1 MRRTTVSLGL
11 SLTVLTLFAP
21 VAWSSDSLNFF
32 NNWFVTGDYAVA
44 GVGLRGTGAGGNGGW
59 ATGKINMSGLPNGAE
74 PIAAFLYWSS
84 VETSSTPSASI
95 GYFNTN
101 KIQGAVMGNP
111 QSPNPACSS
120 SGGGTSG
127 YGRVYRADVLRYLP
141 VDSNNIPQA
150 AGKQTVKLPD
160 STGTVLYTNGA
171 SLIVIYKV
179 IQPGLSFI
187 APLRAVV
194 IYNGAYTMNKN
205 SAGLTQTVAGFY
217 QASTD
222 ADATMTGIVAN
233 GQPDFSSPLSVNGN
247 TLDTDP
253 FVGAQG
259 VRWDNPSYNFNLAA
273 NASSF
278 STLATAGNNQTC
290 VTWAAIVASVA
301 VQDSDGDGL
310 LDLWETKGLHRNTQV
325 SPATFGTCSEY
336 PAEPCVNLPAMG
348 ANPNKQD
355 IFVQIDWMHGT
366 GDGTGGTDGH
376 GTHDHMPQLAALSSV
391 AATFVLHG
399 ISLHFDVGG
408 NYQGIQAACGNALC
422 PFIVPAAYAQGG
434 TDIPEST
441 LLCTD
446 TPTHVCDYHE
456 PYPVLSF
463 EFGFASVRDGNKS
476 AGISQ
481 HFAQNRKD
489 AFHYALFAHALA
501 GPFNAAGQPVNPFT
515 GAPTTTPLSYS
526 GIAHRPGGGFMVTLG
541 LWRSDIPANDQV
553 GSVQVQ
559 EGTLMHELGHNLGLG
574 HAGLATK
581 PNCMPNYPSV
591 MNYLYQA
598 RGLTDSSGNEQVD
611 YSYGW
616 LLPLSEDLLS
626 SSIPIGLPGAQHY
639 RVRYYGPLA
648 ANQPATQAAQ
658 VHCDGTPIT
667 GGVPEVRLEGPTV
680 STPDWSNGTVPLG
693 HRIPPLDVNYDGTL
707 GQTFFDSPDWFTLNL
722 QQIGTGYSFGGLS
735 VGAFATDGGA
745 YATDG
750 GALATDAGALAT
762 DGGAFATD
770 GGAFATDGGAF
781 ATDGGAFATD
791 GGAFA
796 TDGGAFATD
805 AGELDETTVI
815 LSSVDPPP
823 PPTATNTISSIVVNW
838 SPPGVGT
845 IASYNIYRCAG
856 AGCTPTAP
864 AFKNVTGG
872 TATPSFT
879 DVVND
884 FADAGATCPAASS
897 CYNTTYVYAVTSLVS
912 VNSTVV
918 ESLFSKTASS
928 EVTHLFV
935 LGVVPPPPTGA
946 GPGPS
951 QTYVYGTPIPAPTYT
966 VYGDVASNLTSGVT
980 CVYSPANPRNVGVYQ
995 ILCSGPSPT
1004 LTSATDGVTYNAA
1017 YLSHISGVLTIV
1029 QRPITVTAVASTK
1042 TYDGTTNA
1050 QTGIVPAITTTLT
1063 PLPALVNGD
1072 TSGFLETY
1080 DNRNVGTTHVMIL
1093 SGAVNDQN
1101 GGLNYAVT
1109 LESANPGVSVI
1120 KALPITVT
1128 PAASVKTYD
1137 GTTNAQTGIIPTIA
1151 PNLGAGDT
1159 ASFTETYSTRNA
1171 GASLLMTTA
1180 GTVLDGNS
1188 GNNYII
1194 TLGTANVGTINK
1206 LAITVTPAASIKTY
1220 DGTTSPQPG
1229 VIPTIAPPLGTG
1241 DTASFTEAYSSKNAG
1256 ASLPMTTAGTVLD
1269 GNNGNNY
1276 TITLGG
1282 ASVGTINRLGIT
1294 VTPAASSKTYDGTT
1308 SPQPGVIPTIAPPL
1322 ATGDNPSFTE
1332 AYSSKNAGASLS
1344 MTTAGTVLDGNSGNN
1359 YAITLGTA
1367 SVGTINKL
1375 GITVT
1380 PAASTKTYDGTTN
1393 PQTGIIPAIA
1403 PPLATGDN
1411 PSFTEAYSSRNVGAS
1426 LQMTTAGTVLDGNNG
1441 NNYAITLGTANV
1453 GTINKL
1459 AITVT
1464 PAASTKTYD
1473 GTTNPQ
1479 TGIIPT
1485 IAPPLGTGDTASFTE
1500 AYSSVSVGSGL
1511 LMTTAG
1517 TVLDGNS
1524 ANNYSITLATA
1535 NVGTISQATASV
1547 TPNANGKIFGALDP
1561 APLTTG
1567 TLSGFLAADGVTA
1580 TYSRLA
1586 GENAATYTISA
1597 TLAPTGV
1604 LGNYNITYNTAL
1616 FTISPAPQSITFG
1629 PFPNVPLTTPDF
1641 SVSASASS
1649 GLPVTFSTA
1658 STTCSVTPSGTVHLI
1673 SSGSCTIAADQ
1684 SGGGNYLPAAE
1695 VSQSLNI
1702 TDAFVISDFTTLVR
1716 QGVGGVPTAAPSILT
1731 MTTASDNETSA
1742 AWYPTEQTVGN
1753 GFTTQF
1759 QFSIPQYGGA
1769 DGFAFVLLSGG
1780 AGTSTLGTTG
1790 MGGYLGYEG
1799 IPNSIA
1805 IEFDTYQN
1813 GWDPNANHIAIQSN
1827 GTSANSAAHN
1837 DNDQTNPPPAL
1848 VVVTALDPAVTN
1860 LSGGATYTVKITY
1873 DGSSTLNVYLNG
1885 TLVATASVTL
1895 NTLLNLDAGGKA
1907 VLGFTAATGS
1917 ESETTT
1923 ILSWSFASN

>member
-1 MRRTTVSLGL
+1 MKRKTVSLGL
-11 SLTVLTLFAP
+11 SLTMLALFAP
-21 VAWSSDSLNFF
+21 FAWSSDSLNFF
-32 NNWFVTGDYAVA
+32 NNWFVTGGDYAVA
-44 GVGLRGTGAGGNGGW
+44 GVGLRGTGAGANGGW
-59 ATGKINMSGLPNGAE
+59 ATGKINMTGLPNGAE

-127 YGRVYRADVLRYLP
+127 YGFVYRADVLRYLP

-179 IQPGLSFI
+179 IQRGLSFI

-205 SAGLTQTVAGFY
+205 SAGMTQTVAGFY

-222 ADATMTGIVAN
+222 ADARITGIVAN
-233 GQPDFSSPLSVNGN
+233 GQPGFSSPLSVNGN

-259 VRWDNPSYNFNLAA
+259 VRWDNPTYNINLAA

-278 STLATAGNNQTC
+278 SALATVGTNQTC
-290 VTWAAIVASVA
+290 LTFAAIVASVA

-325 SPATFGTCSEY
+325 SPATFGTCSDY

-391 AATFVLHG
+391 AATFALHR

-408 NYQGIQAACGNALC
+408 SSNYQGVQAICGRALC

-441 LLCTD
+441 LLCQD
-446 TPTHVCDYHE
+446 TKTHSCDYHE

-553 GSVQVQ
+553 GSFQVQ

-591 MNYLYQA
+591 MNYLYQT
-598 RGLTDSSGNEQVD
+598 RGLTDASGNEQVD

-616 LLPLSEDLLS
+616 LLPLSEDFLS
-626 SSIPIGLPGAQHY
+626 ATIPIAFPGVQHY

-648 ANQPATQAAQ
+648 PNQPATQGAQ
-658 VHCDGTPIT
+658 VHCDGTPLA
-667 GGVPEVRLEGPTV
+667 GEAPEVRLEGPAV

-693 HRIPPLDVNYDGTL
+693 HLIPALDVNYDGTL
-707 GQTFFDSPDWFTLNL
+707 GQTFWDSPDWFTLNL

-750 GALATDAGALAT
+750 GAFATDAGALAT

-805 AGELDETTVI
+805 AGELDEITVL
-815 LSSVDPPP
+815 LSSVDSPPT
-823 PPTATNTISSIVVNW
+823 PTATNTNSSIVVNW
-838 SPPGVGT
+838 LPPGVGT
-845 IASYNIYRCAG
+845 IASYNVYRCAG
-856 AGCTPTAP
+856 AACTPSAP

-884 FADAGATCPAASS
+884 FADAGATCPAAST
-897 CYNTTYVYAVTSLVS
+897 CYNTTYVYAVTSLVL
-912 VNSTVV
+912 VNSSQV
-918 ESLFSKTASS
+918 ESLLSKTASS

-935 LGVVPPPPTGA
+935 LGVVPPPATGA
-946 GPGPS
+946 VPGPS
-951 QTYVYGTPIPAPTYT
+951 QTYIYGATIPSPTYA

-980 CVYSPANPRNVGVYQ
+980 CAYSPANPRNVGVYQ
-995 ILCSGPSPT
+995 IVCSGPSPT
-1004 LTSATDGVTYNAA
+1004 LTPTSGTDGVTYNAK
-1017 YLSHISGVLTIV
+1017 YLSYISGVLTIV
-1029 QRPITVTAVASTK
+1029 PRPITVTAVASSK

-1050 QTGIVPAITTTLT
+1050 QTGIVPTITTSFA

-1072 TSGFLETY
+1072 TSGFSETY
-1080 DNRNVGTTHVMIL
+1080 DNRNVGTTHVMTP

-1109 LESANPGVSVI
+1109 FVKSPATSVI
-1120 KALPITVT
+1120 NALPITVT
-1128 PAASVKTYD
+1128 PAASIKTYD
-1137 GTTNAQTGIIPTIA
+1137 GTTNPQTGIIPTIA

-1159 ASFTETYSTRNA
+1159 ASFTETYSTRNV

-1180 GTVLDGNS
+1180 GTVLDGNN
-1188 GNNYII
+1188 GNNYVI
-1194 TLGTANVGTINK
+1194 TLATANVGTINK
-1206 LAITVTPAASIKTY
+1206 LAITVTPAASSKPY

-1229 VIPTIAPPLGTG
+1229 IIPAIAPPLATG
-1241 DTASFTEAYSSKNAG
+1241 DTASFTEAYSSRSAG
-1256 ASLPMTTAGTVLD
+1256 ANLQMNTAGTVND

-1276 TITLGG
+1276 AITLST
-1282 ASVGTINRLGIT
+1282 ANVGTI
-1294 VTPAASSKTYDGTT
+1294 S
-1308 SPQPGVIPTIAPPL
+1308 
-1322 ATGDNPSFTE
+1322 
-1332 AYSSKNAGASLS
+1332 
-1344 MTTAGTVLDGNSGNN
+1344 
-1359 YAITLGTA
+1359 
-1367 SVGTINKL
+1367 KL

-1380 PAASTKTYDGTTN
+1380 PAASTKTYDGTTS
-1393 PQTGIIPAIA
+1393 PQQGIIPTIA
-1403 PPLATGDN
+1403 PPLVSGDN
-1411 PSFTEAYSSRNVGAS
+1411 PSFTEAYASKNAGAN
-1426 LQMTTAGTVLDGNNG
+1426 LQMNTAGTVNDGNNG
-1441 NNYAITLGTANV
+1441 NNYAITLSTANV

-1459 AITVT
+1459 GITVT
-1464 PAASTKTYD
+1464 PAASSKPYD
-1473 GTTNPQ
+1473 GTTAPQ
-1479 TGIIPT
+1479 QGIIPT
-1485 IAPPLGTGDTASFTE
+1485 IAPSLGAGDGASFTE
-1500 AYSSVSVGSGL
+1500 AYSSSSVGSGL

-1524 ANNYSITLATA
+1524 GNNYTITLATA

-1547 TPNANGKIFGALDP
+1547 TPNANGKIYGTLDP
-1561 APLTTG
+1561 PLTG
-1567 TLSGFLAADGVTA
+1567 TLTGFLPGDGVTA
-1580 TYSRLA
+1580 TYTRTQ
-1586 GENAATYTISA
+1586 GEAVGTYTISAVLASSTGALGNYNITSNTALFTISRAPASVTPNASGKPYGTPDPSPVTTGTLTGFLQQDNVTATYTRAAGNDAGMYAITA

-1604 LGNYNITYNTAL
+1604 LTNYNITYNPAV
-1616 FTISPAPQSITFG
+1616 FTILPAPQSITFAQLSDQ
-1629 PFPNVPLTTPDF
+1629 PFGIPDF
-1641 SVSASASS
+1641 QVNATASS
-1649 GLPVTFSTA
+1649 GLTVSFTA
-1658 STTCSVTPSGTVHLI
+1658 SGNCSVTTGGLVHLI
-1673 SSGSCTIAADQ
+1673 ATGNCTITASQA
-1684 SGGGNYLPAAE
+1684 GGGNYLPAIS
-1695 VSQSLNI
+1695 VNQSFMI
-1702 TDAFVISDFTTLVR
+1702 TGGIDFTTLSL
-1716 QGVGGVPTAAPSILT
+1716 VGYPTNPVATATPTTLT
-1731 MTTASDNETSA
+1731 MTSGTGQTSA
-1742 AWYPTEQTVGN
+1742 AWLPVVQRVGS

-1759 QFSIPQYGGA
+1759 TFQITPGATDTIA
-1769 DGFAFVLLSGG
+1769 DGFAFVIQNGP
-1780 AGTSTLGTTG
+1780 AGTSALGTTG
-1790 MGGYLGYEG
+1790 MGGYLGYQG
-1799 IPNSIA
+1799 LPTSLA
-1805 IEFDTYQN
+1805 IEFDTYQD
-1813 GWDPNANHIAIQSN
+1813 GWDPNGNHVAIQSN
-1827 GTSANSAAHN
+1827 GTGLNSADHTTLAPLAIN
-1837 DNDQTNPPPAL
+1837 AGIAT
-1848 VVVTALDPAVTN
+1848 T
-1860 LSGGATYTVKITY
+1860 LSDGNVHTVIVNY
-1873 DGSSTLNVYLNG
+1873 DGSTLTVSLDGTQVLSVPVDLSALLTLN
-1885 TLVATASVTL
+1885 
-1895 NTLLNLDAGGKA
+1895 AGRA
-1907 VLGFTAATGS
+1907 VIGFTAATGS
-1917 ESETTT
+1917 DNEVTQISG
-1923 ILSWSFASN
+1923 WSFAAN